1 VLTVVPLQHVAVVRR
16 RGRHHR
22 VLDPGVRLF
31 VPGLDRLTRVDLRPQ
46 QRATQDVEAVDRDG
60 EVLRLGL
67 VLSWTV
73 KDPVAATSEVA
84 DVGAGLEQLATVV
97 VRRHIGG
104 RSAEDVIDGPRR
116 LLDDLH
122 LAMTEAGGRWGLA
135 LRPTG
140 VTKPSRVRR

>member
-1 VLTVVPLQHVAVVRR
+1 MFTVVPREHVAVVRR

-22 VLDPGVRLF
+22 VLDPGVRMF
-31 VPGLDRLTRVDLRPQ
+31 VPGLESLTRVDLRPQ
-46 QRATQDVEAVDRDG
+46 HRAAASIEAVDRDG

-67 VLSWTV
+67 VLRWTV
-73 KDPVAATSEVA
+73 KDPAAATSEVA
-84 DVGAGLEQLATVV
+84 DVGAGLEQLATAT

-104 RSAEDVIDGPRR
+104 RRAEDVIADPAR

-122 LAMTEAGGRWGLA
+122 LTLTGVGGRWGVA
-135 LRPTG
+135 LQPTG